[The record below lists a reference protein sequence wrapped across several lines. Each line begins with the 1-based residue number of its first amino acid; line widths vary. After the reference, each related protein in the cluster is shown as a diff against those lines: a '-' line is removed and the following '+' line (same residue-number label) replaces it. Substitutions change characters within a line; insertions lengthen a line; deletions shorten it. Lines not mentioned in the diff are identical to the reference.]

1 MGVNFL
7 EFVLALTQ
15 AFTLLLPIT
24 VGGLTLILCM
34 RKGWLRSL
42 DVPLDGGLTLGGMPL
57 VGKSKSLRSL
67 AIYTLSAILVCSV
80 LNLIAGYSDFV
91 SDIYQTS
98 PVILGPEIALAYLAG
113 EILNSFVKR
122 RMGIATS
129 GNSSSW
135 LGIRIQSVFD
145 NVDGIISCGALFILV
160 YQVPASVLA
169 TSFVLA
175 VLMHLSTDLLMR
187 RLRLKTKQ

>member
-7 EFVLALTQ
+7 EFVLKLTQ

-67 AIYTLSAILVCSV
+67 AIYTLSAILVCSI
-80 LNLIAGYSDFV
+80 LNFLAGSSDFV

-98 PVILGPEIALAYLAG
+98 PVILGPEIALSYLAG

-135 LGIRIQSVFD
+135 LGIRLQSFFD

-160 YQVPASVLA
+160 YQVQAIVLA
-169 TSFVLA
+169 TSFVLS

-187 RLRLKTKQ
+187 RLSLKTKQ

>member
-1 MGVNFL
+1 M
-7 EFVLALTQ
+7 LTQ

-24 VGGLTLILCM
+24 FGGLTLILCM

-57 VGKSKSLRSL
+57 IGKSKSLRSL

-80 LNLIAGYSDFV
+80 LNIIAGSSDYV

-98 PVILGPEIALAYLAG
+98 PVILGPEIALSYLAG

-122 RMGIATS
+122 RMGIVTS

-135 LGIRIQSVFD
+135 LGSRIQSVFD
-145 NVDGIISCGALFILV
+145 NVDGIISCGTLFILV
-160 YQVPASVLA
+160 YQVQASVLA
-169 TSFVLA
+169 ISFVLA
-175 VLMHLSTDLLMR
+175 VLLHLSTDLLMR